1 VPRPL
6 RMQQQLAT
14 CVALVALILCIVV
27 SPTRARDS
35 CLHDGCSF
43 SEKDVLLNSW
53 EFHESRVVRA
63 LAGAKLFVNTT
74 LLACAPPGRTCDMSI
89 MVVTHDQLQLLK
101 ELDMAKVNKTNA
113 PFLEPDVNF
122 FTHITQARNFTIY
135 FQKHGGDYVIAF
147 YLNPAAHNQ
156 SVSVQFQYDAVFD
169 YDVCHGYVG
178 GVFGVFLCVVSV
190 FACILIVTSNFR
202 REVAIKAQN
211 ALEQLTER
219 HERQLSKYQEEKRL
233 RERKERATWFN
244 APFVPG
250 CYRRCQCCG
259 IMTQPKYPFFPHHW
273 LFTHDWLSFIRP
285 APDERLNRWNKLLVI
300 LTKVIAGIILLTL
313 WIMPIIPASSVIS
326 STSLPAA
333 WKEIL
338 AEMFTK
344 SFVIWVVA
352 ELIGIFYPWL
362 LLKAQNKGNQR
373 NEITIGGTTYEVE
386 DPARR
391 TPKWRSTLNLVL
403 RELGA
408 FVLLV
413 MVFLLMLSIYRVRDY
428 LSCRYVDSIV
438 IQIFVLEFYRLI
450 FPGILASWVVY
461 MVRNTWG
468 VPPPAP
474 DVPIEDA
481 DAHAYAKAETEDHEL
496 TNSLNTEAGDT
507 REFSF

>member
-1 VPRPL
+1 MLQLHHAPL
-6 RMQQQLAT
+6 FVVLILL
-14 CVALVALILCIVV
+14 CILVAP
-27 SPTRARDS
+27 SWTRDS

-43 SEKDVLLNSW
+43 SEKDVLLNAW
-53 EFHESRVVRA
+53 DFHESRVVRA
-63 LAGAKLFVNTT
+63 LAGAKLVVNTT
-74 LLACAPPGRTCDMSI
+74 LLACAPPGKTCDLSA
-89 MVVTHDQLQLLK
+89 MVVTSDQLRQLK
-101 ELDMAKVNKTNA
+101 ELDMANVTKANA
-113 PFLEPDVNF
+113 PFLEHDVNF
-122 FTHITQARNFTIY
+122 FTHITQTRQFTIY

-147 YLNPAAHNQ
+147 YLNPTPENV
-156 SVSVQFQYDAVFD
+156 SVSVQFEYDVVFD

-178 GVFGVFLCVVSV
+178 GVFGVFLIAVSI
-190 FACILIVTSNFR
+190 FACGLIITSHFR
-202 REVAIKAQN
+202 REVAVKAQN

-219 HERQLSKYQEEKRL
+219 HERQLAKYQEEKRL
-233 RERKERATWFN
+233 RERKERAWWFN
-244 APFVPG
+244 APFVPH
-250 CYRRCQCCG
+250 CYRRCQCGG

-300 LTKVIAGIILLTL
+300 LTKVVAGIILLTL
-313 WIMPIIPASSVIS
+313 WIWPIIPASSVIS
-326 STSLPAA
+326 ATSLPAA

-344 SFVIWVVA
+344 SFVIWVVE

-362 LLKAQNKGNQR
+362 LLKAQTKGNQR

-391 TPKWRSTLNLVL
+391 PPRWRSTLNLVL
-403 RELGA
+403 RELGS

-413 MVFLLMLSIYRVRDY
+413 MVSLLLLSLYRVRDY
-428 LSCRYVDSIV
+428 LSCRYVDSVV
-438 IQIFVLEFYRLI
+438 IQIFVLEFYRLV

-461 MVRNTWG
+461 MIRNTWG

-481 DAHAYAKAETEDHEL
+481 DAHAYANAEDYEPTD
-496 TNSLNTEAGDT
+496 SLVNADPGDT
-507 REFSF
+507 RELSF